1 MLCALLLTCGGLAAT
16 DTSIAR
22 VNAPEQRDKPYLVLI
37 SVDGF
42 RWDFADRYG
51 ADFNRALEA
60 ASTKSSLSLSARATV
75 RPIWAVS
82 RVCVRRV
89 R

>member
-1 MLCALLLTCGGLAAT
+1 MAGRGHEHIMNSLRRLAVLCALLLTCGGLAAT

-51 ADFNRALEA
+51 AEHIASMPCNRFF
-60 ASTKSSLSLSARATV
+60 RH
-75 RPIWAVS
+75 
-82 RVCVRRV
+82 
-89 R
+89 